1 MNVMALSRKQEI
13 LFMDCKI
20 ANSTEVFSE
29 TQINTDFRGLFLLT
43 IELFTIYYFAL
54 NRTLSTEKL

>member
-29 TQINTDFRGLFLLT
+29 TQINTDFRGLFF
-43 IELFTIYYFAL
+43 IGYWAIYDL
-54 NRTLSTEKL
+54 CQSGVKRKL

>member
-1 MNVMALSRKQEI
+1 MALSRKQEI

-29 TQINTDFRGLFLLT
+29 TQINTDFRGLFF
-43 IELFTIYYFAL
+43 IGYWAIYDL
-54 NRTLSTEKL
+54 CQSGVKRKL